1 MDLEELKE
9 TSIWELFERGRNY
22 NRMFNM
28 YTDTDKNYRM
38 YNGDQWYGVKVKGIE
53 PIQLN
58 IIKPIVKYKVG
69 TINSNYYL
77 PVFSAENFDNNEFKD
92 VAIKTCE
99 LLNKL
104 ASKVWEKDS
113 MDYKTRAISKHSAIN
128 DECPV
133 YVTYDSETNLP
144 VNEILSKNDVYYGNE
159 NDSDIQNQPY
169 ILIKQRKPV
178 INIIEM
184 ARKEGVNEKKLEYII
199 SDNDTTEEAGDSAK
213 KEIDNMC
220 TLVTKLYKK
229 DGTVHF
235 SQATRWCDIK
245 EDKDTG
251 LKLYPLTH
259 MLWEE
264 KEGSARGEGE
274 VRFLIPNQ
282 LEINKTLMRRLLS
295 AKTTAYPQKIVDVSK
310 IINPSAIDTVGG
322 TIKTNGQ
329 TVDDVRKIMGVIS
342 PAQMST
348 DVEKVMTELISTTRE
363 LAGAG
368 DIATGDVNP
377 ESASGKA
384 ILAVQQASQMPVTE
398 QTLALKTT
406 LEDLARIW
414 LDMWK
419 TYATDGLII
428 DYETIDS
435 LTREKQTQPVKVQA
449 SVLQELQAS
458 VKVDITPKS
467 PFDKFAQE
475 LSLENMLKA
484 GYFNVQKLSELEVYV
499 ELLDDDSSMPKSK
512 LEEAIKRMKET
523 QQRIQQI
530 QSQAQA
536 LQMKANQYLGTQQDI
551 TSIGQYGNEMFN
563 QAMTMG
569 GGQTQTAQ

>member
-1 MDLEELKE
+1 MDLEKLEE
-9 TSIWELFERGRNY
+9 TSIWNLFEKGRNF
-22 NRMFNM
+22 NRMRNVFS
-28 YTDTDKNYRM
+28 DTDRNYRM
-38 YNGDQWYGVKVKGIE
+38 YNDNQWHGLKVKGIE

-58 IIKPIVKYKVG
+58 IIKPIIKYKVG
-69 TINSNYYL
+69 TINSNLYL
-77 PVFSAENFDNNEFKD
+77 PVYSADNFDNNEFKE

-104 ASKVWEKDS
+104 ASKVWEKDN
-113 MDYKTRAISKHSAIN
+113 MDYKVRSISKHSAIN

-133 YVTYDSETNLP
+133 YVTYDNETNMP
-144 VNEILSKNDVYYGNE
+144 VHEILSKNDVYYGNE

-184 ARKEGVNEKKLEYII
+184 ARAEGVSEEKIQYILG
-199 SDNDTTEEAGDSAK
+199 DNDTSEEAGDSSK
-213 KEIDNMC
+213 QEIDDMC

-235 SQATRWCDIK
+235 SQATRFCDIK

-251 LKLYPLTH
+251 LTLYPVTH

-282 LEINKTLMRRLLS
+282 LEINKTIMRRLIS
-295 AKTTAYPQKIVDVSK
+295 AKQTAYPQKIVNTAKVS
-310 IINPSAIDTVGG
+310 NPSEVDKVGT
-322 TIKTNGQ
+322 TIKVNGHDI
-329 TVDDVRKIMGVIS
+329 DDVKKAVGMIN

-348 DVEKVMTELISTTRE
+348 DVEKVMNELISTTRE

-368 DIATGDVNP
+368 DIATGDINP
-377 ESASGKA
+377 EAASGKA
-384 ILAVQQASQMPVTE
+384 ILAIQQASQMPTTE
-398 QTLALKTT
+398 QTLSLKITI
-406 LEDLARIW
+406 EDLARIW

-419 TYATDGLII
+419 TYATDGLVI
-428 DYETIDS
+428 DYE
-435 LTREKQTQPVKVQA
+435 EKNGITGEKKSNPVKVPYT
-449 SVLQELQAS
+449 VLQELQAS
-458 VKVDITPKS
+458 VKVDVTPKS

-484 GYFNVQKLSELEVYV
+484 GYFNSQKLSELEVYV
-499 ELLDDDSSMPKSK
+499 ELLDDDSSMPKNK
-512 LEEAIKRMKET
+512 LIEAIKKIKET
-523 QQRIQQI
+523 QQRISEI
-530 QSQAQA
+530 QSEAEQ
-536 LQMKANQYLGTQQDI
+536 LQMKANRYLGTQSDI
-551 TSIGQYGNEMFN
+551 ASIGQYGTNLIN
-563 QAMTMG
+563 QAMPQEG
-569 GGQTQTAQ
+569 

>member
-1 MDLEELKE
+1 MRPEELQQ
-9 TSIWELFERGRNY
+9 TSIWNLYEKGRNF
-22 NRMFNM
+22 NRMRNVFS
-28 YTDTDKNYRM
+28 DTDKNYRM
-38 YNGDQWYGVKVKGIE
+38 YNDDQWYGLKVKGIE

-69 TINSNYYL
+69 TINNNYYL
-77 PVFSAENFDNNEFKD
+77 PVYSADNFENNEFKE
-92 VAIKTCE
+92 VAVKTCE

-104 ASKVWEKDS
+104 AAKVWEKDS

-133 YVTYDSETNLP
+133 YVSYDDENNIP
-144 VNEILSKNDVYYGNE
+144 INEILSKNDVFYGNE
-159 NDSDIQNQPY
+159 NDSNIQNQPY

-178 INIIEM
+178 INLIDM
-184 ARKEGVNEKKLEYII
+184 ARAEGVSEEKLQYII
-199 SDNDTTEEAGDSAK
+199 GDDDTFEEAGDSAK
-213 KEIDNMC
+213 EEIDNMC

-235 SQATRWCDIK
+235 SQATRFCDIK

-251 LKLYPLTH
+251 LTLYPLTH

-264 KEGSARGEGE
+264 KEGSSRGEGE
-274 VRFLIPNQ
+274 VRYLIPNQ
-282 LEINKTLMRRLLS
+282 LEINKTIMRRLIS
-295 AKTTAYPQKIVDVSK
+295 AKNTAYPQKIVDVSK
-310 IINPSAIDTVGG
+310 ITNPNAINSVG
-322 TIKTNGQ
+322 TIIKVNGQ
-329 TVDDVRKIMGVIS
+329 NVDDVKKAFSVIN

-348 DVEKVMTELISTTRE
+348 DVEKVMNELIKTTRE

-368 DIATGDVNP
+368 DIATGDINP

-414 LDMWK
+414 LDMWR
-419 TYATDGLII
+419 TYATDGLVIA
-428 DYETIDS
+428 YEETNPN
-435 LTREKQTQPVKVQA
+435 TGEKNTQSVQVPYT
-449 SVLQELQAS
+449 VLQELQAS

-484 GYFNVQKLSELEVYV
+484 GYFSPQKLAELEVYV

-512 LEEAIKRMKET
+512 LQEAIKTIKE
-523 QQRIQQI
+523 QQRQI
-530 QSQAQA
+530 SEVQAQA
-536 LQMKANQYLGTQQDI
+536 QQIMMRANRYLGTQSDI
-551 TSIGQYGNEMFN
+551 THMGQIGNEMIN
-563 QAMTMG
+563 QAMPQQG
-569 GGQTQTAQ
+569 

>member
-1 MDLEELKE
+1 MDLEKLEE
-9 TSIWELFERGRNY
+9 TSIWNLFEKGRNF
-22 NRMFNM
+22 NRMRNVFS
-28 YTDTDKNYRM
+28 DTDRNYRM
-38 YNGDQWYGVKVKGIE
+38 YNGNQWHGLKVKGIE

-58 IIKPIVKYKVG
+58 IIKPIVKYKVA
-69 TINSNYYL
+69 TINNNLYL
-77 PVFSAENFDNNEFKD
+77 PIYSADNFDNNEFKE

-104 ASKVWEKDS
+104 ASKVWEKDN
-113 MDYKTRAISKHSAIN
+113 MDYKVRAISKHSAIN

-133 YVTYDSETNLP
+133 YITYDNETNMP
-144 VNEILSKNDVYYGNE
+144 VHEILSKNDVYYGNE

-184 ARKEGVNEKKLEYII
+184 ARAEGVSEEKIQYILG
-199 SDNDTTEEAGDSAK
+199 DNDTSEEAGDSSK
-213 KEIDNMC
+213 QEIDDMC

-235 SQATRWCDIK
+235 SQATRFCDIK

-251 LKLYPLTH
+251 LTLYPVTH

-282 LEINKTLMRRLLS
+282 LEINKTIMRRLIS
-295 AKTTAYPQKIVDVSK
+295 AKQTAYPQKIVNIARIS
-310 IINPSAIDTVGG
+310 NPSEVDKVGS
-322 TIKTNGQ
+322 TIRVNGPDI
-329 TVDDVRKIMGVIS
+329 DDVKKAIGMIN

-348 DVEKVMTELISTTRE
+348 DVEKVMNELISTTRE

-368 DIATGDVNP
+368 DIATGDINP
-377 ESASGKA
+377 EAASGKA
-384 ILAVQQASQMPVTE
+384 ILAIQQASQMPTTE
-398 QTLALKTT
+398 QTLSLKTT
-406 LEDLARIW
+406 IEDLARIW

-419 TYATDGLII
+419 TYATDGLVI
-428 DYETIDS
+428 DYEETNS
-435 LTREKQTQPVKVQA
+435 VTGEKKSNPVKVPYT
-449 SVLQELQAS
+449 VLQELQAS
-458 VKVDITPKS
+458 VKVDVTPKS

-484 GYFNVQKLSELEVYV
+484 GYFNSQKLSELEVYV
-499 ELLDDDSSMPKSK
+499 ELLDDDSSMPKNK
-512 LEEAIKRMKET
+512 LIEAIKKIKET
-523 QQRIQQI
+523 QQRISEV
-530 QSQAQA
+530 QSQAEQ
-536 LQMKANQYLGTQQDI
+536 LQMKANRYLGTQSDI
-551 TSIGQYGNEMFN
+551 ASIGQYGTNLIN
-563 QAMTMG
+563 QAMPQDG
-569 GGQTQTAQ
+569 

>member
-1 MDLEELKE
+1 MDSEKLEE
-9 TSIWELFERGRNY
+9 TSIWNLFEKGRNF
-22 NRMFNM
+22 NRMRNVFS
-28 YTDTDKNYRM
+28 DTDRNYRM
-38 YNGDQWYGVKVKGIE
+38 YNGNQWHGLKVKGIE

-58 IIKPIVKYKVG
+58 IIKPIVKYKVA
-69 TINSNYYL
+69 TINNNLYL
-77 PVFSAENFDNNEFKD
+77 SIYSADNFDNNEFKE

-104 ASKVWEKDS
+104 ASKVWEKDN
-113 MDYKTRAISKHSAIN
+113 MDYKVRAISKHSAIN

-133 YVTYDSETNLP
+133 YITYDNETNMP
-144 VNEILSKNDVYYGNE
+144 VHEILSKNDVYYGNE

-184 ARKEGVNEKKLEYII
+184 ARSEGVSEEKIQYILG
-199 SDNDTTEEAGDSAK
+199 DNDTSEEAGDSSK
-213 KEIDNMC
+213 QEIDDMC

-235 SQATRWCDIK
+235 SQATRFCDIK

-251 LKLYPLTH
+251 LTLYPVTH

-282 LEINKTLMRRLLS
+282 LEINKTIMRRLIS
-295 AKTTAYPQKIVDVSK
+295 AKQTAYPQKIVNIARIS
-310 IINPSAIDTVGG
+310 NPSEVDKVGS
-322 TIKTNGQ
+322 TIRVNGPDI
-329 TVDDVRKIMGVIS
+329 DDVKKAIGMIN

-348 DVEKVMTELISTTRE
+348 DVEKVMNELISTTRE

-368 DIATGDVNP
+368 DIATGDINP
-377 ESASGKA
+377 EAASGKA
-384 ILAVQQASQMPVTE
+384 ILAIQQASQMPTTE
-398 QTLALKTT
+398 QTLSLKTT
-406 LEDLARIW
+406 IEDLARIW

-419 TYATDGLII
+419 TYATDGLVI
-428 DYETIDS
+428 DYEETNS
-435 LTREKQTQPVKVQA
+435 VTGEKKSNPVKVPYT
-449 SVLQELQAS
+449 VLQELQAS
-458 VKVDITPKS
+458 VKVDVTPKS

-484 GYFNVQKLSELEVYV
+484 GYFNSQKLSELEVYV
-499 ELLDDDSSMPKSK
+499 ELLDDDSSMPKNK
-512 LEEAIKRMKET
+512 LIEAIKKIKET
-523 QQRIQQI
+523 QQRISEV
-530 QSQAQA
+530 QSQAEQ
-536 LQMKANQYLGTQQDI
+536 LQMKANRYLGTQSDI
-551 TSIGQYGNEMFN
+551 ASIGQYGTNLIN
-563 QAMTMG
+563 QAMPQDG
-569 GGQTQTAQ
+569 